1 MKKTHYSLLLLI
13 LFCLGNNLLFAQ
25 ENKEEQEQQGLVLD
39 DPVKYEAYYDY
50 KTGNYILF
58 PKVGGV
64 VVGTPVTMT
73 ADDYT
78 KYVLQQKLDE
88 YYREKSKQQEE
99 ANKANKEGIAKE
111 SKSFI
116 PGITVKS
123 KIFEKIFG
131 GNKIELKPSG
141 FASFDLGILYQK
153 IDNPQILPQNRKNFT
168 IDLRQRIQ
176 MSLMGSVGKNV
187 QLGVNYDTQAG
198 FDFENK
204 IKLAWKP
211 GGIETGGNNYGTSG
225 GEDNIIK
232 SIEFGNVSMPLSTS
246 LITGAQSLF
255 GIKGEFQFGKTYLT
269 TVFSEQQSEARN
281 ITVQGG
287 GVINTFKLKV
297 TDYEDNQHYF
307 LAHYFRNV
315 YDNAVADYPVINS
328 TINITRLEVWRIDL
342 GNSNLQ
348 EQRPIL
354 ALRDLGESKG
364 YADRPDNNNRV
375 DMSNVNSKSVYA
387 AIDAL
392 GNSVRE
398 SSTVYNAVNGT
409 SLPSITSIAPTG
421 EENYQSGQNFATH
434 KRVKKLT
441 ESEYTYNSQLGYI
454 SLNQKLNNDQLLAV
468 AFQYTDSK
476 TPGTIYKVGEFS
488 NDRSNVLMVK
498 LLKPNEIVSTA
509 SPMWDLM
516 MKNIYSME
524 GSQVSSDD
532 FILNVMYQD
541 PSQGKINYLPDPNV
555 RDKSLI
561 QLLNWDRLN
570 QNKDASSSGKGD
582 GIFDFVKGITIDPE
596 KGKLIFTK
604 VEPFGGYLASKS
616 VASQYIFNDLYKNL
630 KNSIAVTSNPLSERY
645 TIEGKFKGSI
655 GSGISLGA
663 FNVPKGSVKVTAN
676 GQSLVEGVDYI
687 VDYQMGTV
695 TIINETYKNSGVPIN
710 ISLENQFAFNMQ
722 KKRFMGLNV
731 EHKFS
736 DEFVV
741 GATFLN
747 YKERPL
753 TQKVQYGSEPV
764 NNSMIGFNMML
775 NKQAPFLTKLTNWI
789 PGVKTEAESNVSLKV
804 EGAALLPGQNKTIND
819 ESYIDDFETTASKIS
834 LKDPNYWGIAS
845 RPELYGD
852 FDIKPATSDPLQNGY
867 GRGLTSWYNI
877 DPRFFGIGGGKPSG
891 IDNNALSRH
900 LQRRVEYRELFPN
913 RDYIAGEQVF
923 MNTFDVSFYPQER
936 GPYNFNVNEKS
947 PSFDVSHRWGG
958 LMRPISVTNF
968 AEANIEYLEF
978 WMMDPY
984 ADSSSPASN
993 PLGNNPELIIQ
1004 LGNVSEDVLKDGQL
1018 LYENGLT
1025 ENKADLTSTVWGFQ
1039 PKNYPL
1045 VYAFDTEGDA
1055 RRKQDVG
1062 YDGLSNIDEITH
1074 FGMYLNINDLSNLV
1088 NPITGETD
1096 PAADDFVFYMHK
1108 GWDSSSSNNS
1118 IVNRYKY
1125 FRNVEG
1131 NSPSNSLD
1139 ASSAVPDSEDLNRDY
1154 NLDETENYNQYRL
1167 SLTNADLQ
1175 NSANFYIADRK
1186 NVEISLPNGKKGNS
1200 TWYLV
1205 RIPVSDFEKGKGKP
1219 EILNNV
1225 RYIRMLM
1232 RGFTNTATLR
1242 FATFDLVRSDWRKY
1256 ERNISPLQ
1264 NTGTDNDEGGTPL
1277 TAVNN
1282 VEISAVNLEEN
1293 STSRPPYV
1301 LPPGIRREI
1310 LGNTTGTQMQNESSL
1325 KLEIRD
1331 LNNKDPRGIYK
1342 NIHLDMRRYKKMK
1355 MFVHAENPQS
1365 PSDNSLDEKAK
1376 LFIRIGS
1383 DLADNYYEY
1392 EIPLKYTSNTSTSP
1406 LNIWPI
1412 ENTIELNLSD
1422 LVAAKNEKDKL
1433 NSYNSNIRYKSNVTG
1448 DPNKII
1454 YVKGR
1459 PSIGNVSSI
1468 MIGVRNTD
1476 NLTGAKKSITLWLNE
1491 LRLTDIDNDG
1501 GYAANASI
1509 SFNLADFAQVTASGR
1524 YQSVG
1529 FGALDSKPSERSQDE
1544 TKQYM
1549 VSTSVNVDKVLPE
1562 KWGVKIPVSIGI
1574 SETFVDPKYNP
1585 LDNDVEFKHDPRK
1598 NELKKIVRTYSSQKN
1613 FSVTN
1618 LRKDRTTSKKPHF
1631 YDIEN
1636 LSLSFAYSDDYY
1648 RDIYTSYNIKQNL
1661 NASLDYNFTPK
1672 GKFYQPFI
1680 GWSAVQ
1686 DTSRFVKYLKLIR
1699 EINFNPVPTKIS
1711 FRTDITRTYNEFE
1724 YRDIEA
1730 YLNNNPSSYMPTYAN
1745 NFLFGW
1751 QYNIGF
1757 NLTRSLKIDF
1767 TSATRTILDHMG
1779 NGIADDGMIWDGLF
1793 ESGRPINFNQRLQV
1807 NYKLPVHLLPYMDF
1821 SSLELGYTGQ
1831 YDWQASSNNLTGYQD
1846 PQTNTIRNLGNT
1858 AQNSQTITVIGNADF
1873 NKLYS
1878 YFTSYIKFEE
1888 RKQKRQRE
1896 IDSLNQAYEAN
1907 FTLKRPKAFK
1917 KYNLKNKFKPTD
1929 YLWMIAGSLRRG
1941 QVQVNEN
1948 RGTILPGFLPE
1959 PNFFGVG
1966 SYRSSSHGPTLGFLF
1981 GSQFDLR
1988 NKAVTEGWISTDE
2001 LMTNPYVRTNNS
2013 QLTANLQLEPVDQLL
2028 IDLNIM
2034 RNHQKTL
2041 SQSGFNLIDPITNQ
2055 RKNTYE
2061 NRTAMFSSTVIS
2073 ISTAFKS
2080 GDFVYNKMIA
2090 NSKILSQRVAIRQGQ
2105 PLIDSNNDGY
2115 IDGYGLTNSE
2125 VLLPSFVSA
2134 FTGKSPGSQKLGYK
2148 RGIPIPNWKISY
2160 GGLRN
2165 IPFINYW
2172 FKEFRINHSYISNYT
2187 VNGVQSNP
2195 DYFAQINSGSP
2206 NIFDGNGNRLNYNN
2220 YGTVV
2225 MSEGFSP
2232 LIGADVTMRNNMQVR
2247 IAYNKDRISSLGLT
2261 NYTLQE
2267 DYGNEVILGLGY
2279 IIKDV
2284 KMKLRYRGD
2293 YKTIKGDLN
2302 IRGDVSF
2309 RDNKVTIRRLVEL
2322 DSQVTGGQNLV
2333 SIKFSTDY
2341 NFSKNFNLKFFYEQM
2356 ITKYKISTAYPLS
2369 TIRAGLSATFTF
2381 N

>member
-1 MKKTHYSLLLLI
+1 MKKIHICLLLI
-13 LFCLGNNLLFAQ
+13 FIFIFGNNILLAQ
-25 ENKEEQEQQGLVLD
+25 ENKEEQGLTLD

-50 KTGNYILF
+50 KTGTYILY

-64 VVGTPVTMT
+64 VVGTPITMT

-78 KYVLQQKLDE
+78 KYVLQKKFDE
-88 YYREKSKQQEE
+88 YYREKSRLQEE
-99 ANKANKEGIAKE
+99 TNKKKSDATKEN
-111 SKSFI
+111 KSFI
-116 PGITVKS
+116 PGVTINS
-123 KIFEKIFG
+123 KVFEKIFG
-131 GNKIELKPSG
+131 GNRIEMKPSG

-176 MSLMGSVGKNV
+176 MSLMGSVGKNI

-211 GGIETGGNNYGTSG
+211 GGIDLSGGNQEATG

-287 GVINTFKLKV
+287 GIVNTYKLKV
-297 TDYEDNQHYF
+297 ADYEDNQHYF
-307 LAHYFRNV
+307 LAHYFRNN
-315 YDNAVADYPVINS
+315 YDNAVENYPVINS

-348 EQRPIL
+348 DQRPIL
-354 ALRDLGESKG
+354 ALRDLGEAKG
-364 YADRPDNNNRV
+364 YTTRPDNNNKV
-375 DMSNVNSKSVYA
+375 DLSNPTSKSVYA
-387 AIDAL
+387 AVDGL
-392 GNSVRE
+392 GNVVRE
-398 SSTVYNAVNGT
+398 SSTVYNAVNGV
-409 SLPSITSIAPTG
+409 SLPSITSTTSNN
-421 EENYQSGQNFATH
+421 EENYLSGQNFAAH
-434 KRVKKLT
+434 KRVKKLA
-441 ESEYTYNSQLGYI
+441 ESEYSFNSQLGYI

-488 NDRSNVLMVK
+488 NDRSNVLIVK
-498 LLKPNEIVSTA
+498 LLKPNEIVSTT

-516 MKNIYSME
+516 MKNIYSIE
-524 GSQVSSDD
+524 GSQINSED
-532 FILNVMYQD
+532 FVLNVMYQD

-555 RDKSLI
+555 KDRSLI
-561 QLLNWDRLN
+561 QVLNWDRLN
-570 QNKDASSSGKGD
+570 QNNDVSPSGKGD
-582 GIFDFVKGITIDPE
+582 GIFDFVDGITINPE

-604 VEPFGGYLASKS
+604 VEPFGEYLASKS
-616 VASQYIFNDLYKNL
+616 VANQYIFRDLYKNL
-630 KNSIAVTSNPLSERY
+630 KNSIQVTSNPLSDRY
-645 TIEGKFKGSI
+645 IIEGRFKGTI
-655 GSGISLGA
+655 GNGISLGA

-676 GQSLVEGVDYI
+676 GQTLMEGVDYI
-687 VDYQMGTV
+687 VDYQMGMV
-695 TIINETYKNSGVPIN
+695 TIINETYKSSGVPIN

-736 DEFVV
+736 EEFVV

-764 NNSMIGFNMML
+764 NNSMVGFNMML
-775 NKQAPFLTKLTNWI
+775 NKQAPFLTKLANWI
-789 PGVKTEAESNVSLKV
+789 PGIKTEAESNLSLKI
-804 EGAALLPGQNKTIND
+804 EGAALIPGQNKTIND

-852 FDIKPATSDPLQNGY
+852 FDIKPATNDPLQNGY

-891 IDNNALSRH
+891 IDNNTLSRH
-900 LQRRVEYRELFPN
+900 LQRRVEYKELFPN
-913 RDYIAGEQVF
+913 KDYIAGEQVF

-936 GPYNFNVNEKS
+936 GPYNFNVNENS
-947 PSFDVSHRWGG
+947 PSFEINKRWGG
-958 LMRPISVTNF
+958 LMRPITVTNF
-968 AEANIEYLEF
+968 VEANIEYLEF

-984 ADSSSPASN
+984 ADSSSPSSN

-1018 LYENGLT
+1018 LYENGIT
-1025 ENKADLTSTVWGFQ
+1025 ENKSELTSTIWGYQ

-1045 VYAFDTEGDA
+1045 VYAFDTEGEA
-1055 RRKQDVG
+1055 RRKQDIG
-1062 YDGLSNIDEITH
+1062 YDGLSSIDEIMH
-1074 FGMYLNINDLSNLV
+1074 FGSYLNINDLPNLV

-1096 PAADDFVFYMHK
+1096 PSADDFVFYLNK
-1108 GWDSSSSNNS
+1108 GWDSTSSKGS
-1118 IVNRYKY
+1118 IIDRYKY
-1125 FRNVEG
+1125 YRNLEG

-1139 ASSAVPDSEDLNRDY
+1139 ASSAVPDSEDLNKDY

-1167 SLTNADLQ
+1167 SLTNTELQ
-1175 NSANFYIADRK
+1175 NSTNSYIADRK
-1186 NVEISLPNGKKGNS
+1186 KVEVSLPNGKKENT

-1205 RIPVSDFEKGKGKP
+1205 RIPVSSFEAGKGKT

-1264 NTGTDNDEGGTPL
+1264 ITGKDTNEGGTPL
-1277 TAVNN
+1277 TPVNN
-1282 VEISAVNLEEN
+1282 IALSAVNLEEN
-1293 STSRPPYV
+1293 STSNPPYV
-1301 LPPGIRREI
+1301 LPPGISREI

-1325 KLEIRD
+1325 KLEITD
-1331 LNNKDPRGIYK
+1331 LDNKDPRGIYK

-1355 MFVHAENPQS
+1355 MFVHAENLQN
-1365 PSDNSLDEKAK
+1365 PSDNKLDENAK
-1376 LFIRIGS
+1376 FFIRIGS
-1383 DLADNYYEY
+1383 DLSDNYYEY
-1392 EIPLKYTSNTSTSP
+1392 EIPLKYTSNTAKSP
-1406 LNIWPI
+1406 LDIWPI
-1412 ENTIELNLSD
+1412 ENFVELDLKD

-1433 NSYNSNIRYKSNVTG
+1433 NSYNSDIRYRSNVTG

-1468 MIGVRNTD
+1468 MMGVRNTD
-1476 NLTGAKKSITLWLNE
+1476 NLTGAKKNIILWLNE

-1509 SFNLADFAQVTASGR
+1509 SFNLADFAEVTASGT
-1524 YQSVG
+1524 YKSVG

-1562 KWGVKIPVSIGI
+1562 NWGIKIPVSVGI
-1574 SETFVDPKYNP
+1574 SETFIDPKYNP
-1585 LDNDVEFKHDPRK
+1585 LDNDVKFKNDPRK

-1613 FSVTN
+1613 FAVTN
-1618 LRKDRTTSKKPHF
+1618 LRKDRTTNKKPSF

-1636 LSLSFAYSDDYY
+1636 LSVSFAYSDDYY
-1648 RDIYTSYNIKQNL
+1648 RDIYTSYSIKQNL
-1661 NASLDYNFTPK
+1661 QASLDYNFTPK
-1672 GKFYQPFI
+1672 GKFYQPFN
-1680 GWSAVQ
+1680 GWPAAQ
-1686 DTSRFVKYLKLIR
+1686 DTSRFAKYLKLLK
-1699 EINFNPVPTKIS
+1699 EINFNPIPTKLS
-1711 FRTDITRTYNEFE
+1711 FRTEIARTYNEFQ
-1724 YRDIEA
+1724 YRDVEA
-1730 YLNNNPSSYMPTYAN
+1730 YINGNPSSYFPTYAN

-1757 NLTRSLKIDF
+1757 NLTRSLKLDF
-1767 TSATRTILDHMG
+1767 TTATRTILDDPG

-1793 ESGRPINFNQRLQV
+1793 KSGRPINYNQKFQA
-1807 NYKLPVHLLPYMDF
+1807 NYKVPVHFLPYMDF
-1821 SSLELGYTGQ
+1821 TSVELGYTGQ
-1831 YDWQASSNNLTGYQD
+1831 YDWQANSNSLTNYID
-1846 PQTNTIRNLGNT
+1846 PNTQLSRSLGNT

-1878 YFTSYIKFEE
+1878 YFTGYNNFEE

-1907 FTLKRPKAFK
+1907 FTLKKPKTFK
-1917 KYNLKNKFKPTD
+1917 KYNLKNKLKPTD
-1929 YLWMIAGSLRRG
+1929 YLWMVLGSIKRG

-1948 RGTILPGFLPE
+1948 KGTILPGFLPE
-1959 PNFFGVG
+1959 PSFFGVG
-1966 SYRSSSHGPTLGFLF
+1966 SYRGSSTGPTFGFLF

-2001 LMTNPYVRTNNS
+2001 LMTSPYVKTNNS

-2034 RNHQKTL
+2034 RNHQQTL

-2080 GDFVYNKMIA
+2080 KEFVYNKMVQ
-2090 NSKILSQRVAIRQGQ
+2090 NSKIISERIAIRQGQ
-2105 PLIDSNNDGY
+2105 PLIDANNDGY

-2125 VLLPSFVSA
+2125 VLIPSFVSA

-2148 RGIPIPNWKISY
+2148 RGMPIPNWKISY
-2160 GGLRN
+2160 AGLKN

-2172 FKEFRINHSYISNYT
+2172 FKDIRINHGYISNYT

-2195 DYFAQINSGSP
+2195 DYFAQIDGGST
-2206 NIFDGNGNRLNYNN
+2206 NMFDGNGNRLNYNN

-2232 LIGADVTMRNNMQVR
+2232 LIGADVTMRNNMQIR
-2247 IAYNKDRISSLGLT
+2247 IAYNKDRVSSLGLT

-2267 DYGNEVILGLGY
+2267 DYGDEVVFGLGY
-2279 IIKDV
+2279 ILKDV
-2284 KMKLRYRGD
+2284 KLKLRYRGD

-2302 IRGDVSF
+2302 IRGDVSI
-2309 RDNKVTIRRLVEL
+2309 RDNKTTIRRLVEL

-2333 SIKFSTDY
+2333 SVKFSTDY

-2381 N
+2381 GN